1 MRRSNKLSYKSDC
14 FENFRVRKIAI
25 IFQQT
30 YNFSSCR
37 INFINIVVV
46 NL

>member
-14 FENFRVRKIAI
+14 FGNFRVRKIAI

-37 INFINIVVV
+37 TNFINFVVV

>member
-1 MRRSNKLSYKSDC
+1 MRRSNNLSYKINC
-14 FENFRVRKIAI
+14 FGKFRVRKIAI

-30 YNFSSCR
+30 YNFSICK